1 MDVGTVTLN
10 EGNEEI
16 SLKLVKK
23 SHEEAGLIKSL
34 KFTRI
39 DL

>member
-10 EGNEEI
+10 EGKEEI

-23 SHEEAGLIKSL
+23 SQREAGLIKSL
-34 KFTRI
+34 KFTSI
-39 DL
+39 N